1 MHVVFITPKF
11 IPNQETGGAA
21 IYNQVAIEY
30 LIENG
35 HQVTLIHFDA
45 LQHNKIYPA
54 AASALENMGVR
65 LVSFTQP
72 ATKGT
77 KAGFIFNPTVLD
89 IFPHILLRD
98 QVRSI
103 LKREQT

>member
-11 IPNQETGGAA
+11 IPNLETGGAA

-45 LQHNKIYPA
+45 LQHNKIYPEA
-54 AASALENMGVR
+54 DSALENRRVR
-65 LVSFTQP
+65 LVSCNQI
-72 ATKGT
+72 ATKAT
-77 KAGFIFNPTVLD
+77 
-89 IFPHILLRD
+89 
-98 QVRSI
+98 
-103 LKREQT
+103 

>member
-11 IPNQETGGAA
+11 IPNLETGGAA

-45 LQHNKIYPA
+45 LQHNKIYPE
-54 AASALENMGVR
+54 AASVLENMGVR

-72 ATKGT
+72 AAQGT
-77 KAGFIFNPTVLD
+77 KTGFIFNPTVSD
-89 IFPHILLRD
+89 ISPTFC
-98 QVRSI
+98 
-103 LKREQT
+103 